1 MKVILNQ
8 DVKGQGKKG
17 DLIDVSDGYARNFL
31 LPKNLAKPATK
42 ENINVMKGQQ
52 ESREYR
58 QQKELEEAQQTAEKI
73 KSVSVSLAAK
83 AGENGKLFGSITSKD
98 VAEAL
103 TAQHHIKID
112 KKKFHL
118 PDGIKTLGT
127 TEVEIKIHT
136 GVSAKLKVEVS
147 AL

>member
-17 DLIDVSDGYARNFL
+17 DLVEVSDGYARNFL

-58 QQKELEEAQQTAEKI
+58 QQKELEEAQEIAKKI
-73 KSVSVSLAAK
+73 SEISVLLKAKS
-83 AGENGKLFGSITSKD
+83 GENGKLFGSITSKD
-98 VAEAL
+98 VSEEL
-103 TAQHHIKID
+103 TKQHHIKID
-112 KKKFHL
+112 KKKFQM
-118 PDGIKTLGT
+118 PDGIKTLGVT
-127 TEVEIKIHT
+127 QVEIKIHA